1 MSWRSTKL
9 LQKMSRLK
17 TVNKPGSAC
26 IVTDTRSNLR
36 EKTWKLVGDSLK
48 SNGDIDNDNPRSN
61 DDNLRFNNNML
72 AINLDPTAYTSVI
85 WQQGYVMTY
94 YNRLDTLWGIHEM
107 VNDF

>member
-1 MSWRSTKL
+1 
-9 LQKMSRLK
+9 MSRLK

-72 AINLDPTAYTSVI
+72 AINLDSTAYTSVI